1 VLLHAFVLVVAPG
14 SHSPVG
20 WALVMTYG
28 IIPVLTLGLASLL
41 RWALVMTYGII
52 PVLTLGL
59 ASLLRR
65 APVPTCDLTIV
76 GILTAIVG
84 LTVVSPKPTCCTCSD
99 TMRRRHP
106 SPLVAPALTPCAGT

>member
-1 VLLHAFVLVVAPG
+1 
-14 SHSPVG
+14 
-20 WALVMTYG
+20 MTYG

-65 APVPTCDLTIV
+65 APVPICGLTIV
-76 GILTAIVG
+76 GILAAIVG
-84 LTVVSPKPTCCTCSD
+84 LMVVSPKPTYCACSD
-99 TMRRRHP
+99 TMRTRVTEQVRYIN
-106 SPLVAPALTPCAGT
+106 SS